1 MLQLSLAPF
10 LTFVSS
16 SNRLVDVP
24 HILDVNYSSE
34 ERLSCFEFNNQGGTS
49 TMFDSHA
56 YALQTIPSQVRMHSK
71 EYNNCGENGKE
82 KSLFT
87 IHIGGAPSLHRQGD
101 KPPSPV

>member
-16 SNRLVDVP
+16 SNRLVDV
-24 HILDVNYSSE
+24 LNVNYSSE

-82 KSLFT
+82 KNLFT
-87 IHIGGAPSLHRQGD
+87 IHIGGALSLHRQGD
-101 KPPSPV
+101 KPPYPV